1 MTENEKLVRDET
13 EAIECLKSNKPTS
26 GYLMLQES
34 IDMAIKALEEVQQYR
49 AIGTVEE
56 LETASK
62 YLQLAK
68 KHGTVGKAIEACT
81 EYEGIG
87 TVEECREAM
96 KKKSEKPMAELGVFG
111 NPEEKD
117 IGRLEALHHKI
128 LYSKLAESVTEQEM
142 IALLRAKD
150 ALKKQ
155 LSECPV
161 DKTKPDSGY
170 GNYYKNARVIVCPN
184 CNGRLKLKSKG
195 KYCDKCGQKL
205 SWENH
210 DVKK

>member
-49 AIGTVEE
+49 AIGTFEE

-62 YLQLAK
+62 YLRLVK
-68 KHGTVGKAIEACT
+68 KHGTVGKTIEECA
-81 EYEGIG
+81 EYEEIG
-87 TVEECREAM
+87 TVEECRAAM
-96 KKKSEKPMAELGVFG
+96 KKKPEKPMAELGVFG
-111 NPEEKD
+111 EPEEKD
-117 IGRLEALHHKI
+117 IDRLKSLHHKI

-150 ALKKQ
+150 AVRKQ
-155 LSECPV
+155 IRKPVKNPYGTSYIWKAGYCPV
-161 DKTKPDSGY
+161 CDCGVT
-170 GNYYKNARVIVCPN
+170 ARWD
-184 CNGRLKLKSKG
+184 
-195 KYCDKCGQKL
+195 YCQCCGQRL
-205 SWENH
+205 DWE
-210 DVKK
+210 DS